1 MESQIDERVSESGAV
16 PASTNRDC
24 ETHGSYEAK
33 NLFGKYWTKCPD
45 CEREAEDRRNAAEVE
60 RKRVEQEARAKAK
73 LEFDLRNCGLVGRNL
88 RASFANFTATTPKQ
102 REVLDAVVGFA
113 KTFTTTSGGGLWLLG
128 LPGTGKTHL
137 GAALV
142 FNSIRER
149 RLAACMH
156 SFGQI
161 QTMLRAR
168 WSNSKESR
176 SFWEIEDGLETTDQL
191 LEHLG
196 TVPLLVLDELGVGRG
211 TDAEL
216 ETLFQIVDR
225 RYQLERPTVVLSNL
239 KPIELKAAMGDRA
252 YDRLREATRL
262 LICDWPSHRGQIK

>member
-1 MESQIDERVSESGAV
+1 MESQIDERVSESGAA
-16 PASTNRDC
+16 PGPIKRECA
-24 ETHGSYEAK
+24 THGSYQAMHI
-33 NLFGKYWTKCPD
+33 FGRHWANCPE
-45 CEREAEDRRNAAEVE
+45 CERQAQERIAAQDAERAREQRAAV
-60 RKRVEQEARAKAK
+60 AKAR
-73 LEFDLRNCGLVGRNL
+73 LECNLRNCGLAGRNL
-88 RASFANFTATTPKQ
+88 RASFQNFTATTPKQ

-142 FNSIRER
+142 SNSIRER
-149 RLAACMH
+149 SLAACMH

-225 RYQLERPTVVLSNL
+225 RYQLERPTVMLSNL

-252 YDRLREATRL
+252 YDRLREGTRL